1 MTPNR
6 RRFMKYLA
14 KLFDLCVLAVSI
26 VVALIVFSSPRGTT
40 LAGFLAMR
48 IKLEN
53 CLLFALFLAIWH
65 NLFIACGL
73 YVSKRLTTQ
82 RTQILEV
89 CKATTLAVAIL
100 FLLARGFHLRIV
112 SPRFVMIFWLSSTFM
127 MAAGRVASR
136 MLLWP

>member
-6 RRFMKYLA
+6 RQFMKYLA

-26 VVALIVFSSPRGTT
+26 VVSLILFSSPRGTT
-40 LAGFLAMR
+40 FAGFLAMR

-73 YVSKRLTTQ
+73 YVSKRLTTR

-89 CKATTLAVAIL
+89 CKATTLASAIL
-100 FLLARGFHLRIV
+100 FLLAKGFHLRIV
-112 SPRFVMIFWLSSTFM
+112 NPGFVMIFWLSSTFLM
-127 MAAGRVASR
+127 VAGRMAARV
-136 MLLWP
+136 LLV